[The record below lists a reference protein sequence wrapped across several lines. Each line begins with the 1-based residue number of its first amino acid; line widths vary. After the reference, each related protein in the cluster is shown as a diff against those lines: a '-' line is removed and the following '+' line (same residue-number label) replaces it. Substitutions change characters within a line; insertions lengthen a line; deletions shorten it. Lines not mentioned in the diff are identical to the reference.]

1 MEGERPRSDTVTTTV
16 SSHMETI
23 SLGGSIAYDRSFLR
37 SPTGVLLLM
46 EIMFG
51 LLVWALIAGSEYF
64 LVSAFGWVMFVAV
77 FYWVLSVFFFLLHL
91 TRANTRITK
100 VPWSLVGLCF
110 NGSAFVL
117 YLIAAVVEASSV
129 NKDVH
134 QHHNYNSWTASSYFI
149 LRFPGDR
156 VKTTSMEY
164 DGVKMVLMPG
174 EHKIHGLPKGRKD

>member
-134 QHHNYNSWTASSYFI
+134 QHHNYNSWTASSFFAFIVTVCYALSTYFSFQAW
-149 LRFPGDR
+149 RT
-156 VKTTSMEY
+156 KS
-164 DGVKMVLMPG
+164 
-174 EHKIHGLPKGRKD
+174 